1 MKKTLSL
8 LGLLFVLCGF
18 LISCDSFMQ
27 AGEVKKQLE
36 EMIAY
41 ANAPSYKITIEYN
54 PDEGA
59 VRAPALGETHKKVT
73 DVFDLKFEPAK
84 DHVFYKWEASSVDLP
99 AGDKIEDYIEIENP
113 LLSGTRATFKKE
125 LTNIVIKASA
135 PGLPY
140 TDITITGSKGKFSP
154 SKGTYACIDTYTYP
168 ISFDPDQDYEFICWE
183 IYDRNNDGFT
193 GIIENGTYIEIDD
206 IYSAETSYKLIAAP
220 QDPDLSL
227 GIRPVIAERPQI
239 LSCTPLFGVDS
250 PKETSIHVI
259 FDHDMDPYSIYY
271 KQYEID
277 ELIASGITDFLPS
290 NNAENR
296 YGYKKKSGS
305 NELYYYKNISITDEN
320 GISLLSKYGDPVFE
334 TPRILAISPK
344 DMPDWTRINV
354 VLDKNFYYEEAKKP
368 VTMPM
373 SKKWVYSVTDK
384 SDSTPPDVTKINVK
398 SGGEIL
404 IGQTAQPGQPNLSNK
419 IIDVD
424 MIVQDIGRGP
434 AESFTIELINA
445 GDDTRQTKDVNYQQV
460 TSQKAAFNGSISLK
474 DLGLAKDSVYKMQ
487 LKISDGKEETVLP
500 EKDLYYWFKINT
512 SSTPVPSKL
521 YCVKK
526 EADGITVAW
535 LPPVDDTC
543 DSLVYSGYSISWQG
557 QYVDGTEISGN
568 EEGLNDTVFK
578 YKIPANKEIASL
590 NVDLWTYLE
599 EEGNSTEKG
608 SHATFD
614 VFAEPVPELN
624 FFMPIEDIFSI
635 SGRGTVA
642 TGIIERGI
650 INISDT
656 VRIIGNEYTKDTVI
670 TGVEINRQ
678 MFDSAAAGQSVGLLL
693 RGVSKDDLSRGM
705 FIIKPGVL
713 QVHKKF
719 KAYIYKKTKDEGGI
733 NRPFVSGEDRDWG
746 FYMYITD
753 VNGRMSFGG
762 NNIIKVGEDRIAE
775 IVLEKDMPIFAGE
788 DFSIR
793 TGGQTVGTGTILE
806 IIE

>member
-8 LGLLFVLCGF
+8 LGLLFVLCG
-18 LISCDSFMQ
+18 LLTSCDSFMQ

-99 AGDKIEDYIEIENP
+99 AGDKIEDYIELENP

-206 IYSAETSYKLIAAP
+206 IYSAETSYKLIAVP

-227 GIRPVIAERPQI
+227 GIRPVIVERPHV
-239 LSCTPLFGVDS
+239 LSYTPLFGVEKPAES
-250 PKETSIHVI
+250 PIQVI
-259 FDHDMDPYSIYY
+259 FDRDMDVNSIYY
-271 KQYEID
+271 
-277 ELIASGITDFLPS
+277 TDPEKDVM
-290 NNAENR
+290 NADTIPGFKTFKCSDTTGKA
-296 YGYKKKSGS
+296 YGYTKLVGGK
-305 NELYYYKNISITDEN
+305 LLTCFKNITITDEN
-320 GISLLSKYGDPVFE
+320 GNNLLDKFNEPVFE
-334 TPRILAISPK
+334 TSRILSIVPK
-344 DMPDWTRINV
+344 KDALDEWTQIHV
-354 VLDKNFYYEEAKKP
+354 TLDKDFYYEENDKP
-368 VTMPM
+368 ITMPM
-373 SKKWVYSVTDK
+373 SQKWVYMVTNIKDIEKPSVSKKSLTINNKPISNTSQTFRTKKLRKVNVDLTVFDSGSGPKNSFEIEIVKTSDSKKISKEVNFENLTSQSANFKGELDLFTFMGDKNELLSDTGLIAGNYKIEITINDRAGNKFLDK
-384 SDSTPPDVTKINVK
+384 SSYAFDVST
-398 SGGEIL
+398 
-404 IGQTAQPGQPNLSNK
+404 
-419 IIDVD
+419 
-424 MIVQDIGRGP
+424 
-434 AESFTIELINA
+434 
-445 GDDTRQTKDVNYQQV
+445 
-460 TSQKAAFNGSISLK
+460 AA
-474 DLGLAKDSVYKMQ
+474 
-487 LKISDGKEETVLP
+487 P
-500 EKDLYYWFKINT
+500 
-512 SSTPVPSKL
+512 PVPSAI

-526 EADGITVAW
+526 ESDAVKVAW
-535 LPPVDDTC
+535 VPVDKD
-543 DSLVYSGYSISWQG
+543 DIANYYISYSGEYEDNSPF
-557 QYVDGTEISGN
+557 
-568 EEGLNDTVFK
+568 EETDIELSK
-578 YKIPANKEIASL
+578 YDYTYLIEGEKNIASL
-590 NVDLWTYLE
+590 NVSINTKDGEDTD
-599 EEGNSTEKG
+599 SDTTT
-608 SHATFD
+608 SD

-670 TGVEINRQ
+670 TGVEINNQ

-719 KAYIYKKTKDEGGI
+719 KAYIYKKTKDEGGAQV
-733 NRPFVSGEDRDWG
+733 PFLSGKNWL
-746 FYMYITD
+746 FYLYTTSF
-753 VNGRMSFGG
+753 NGYMTFEGDTILPG
-762 NNIIKVGEDRIAE
+762 QDRIVE
-775 IVLEKDMPIFAGE
+775 VELGENVPLFAGE

-793 TGGQTVGTGTILE
+793 AGGRTVGTGTILE